1 MNKVLICALMVML
14 LSGCGNGGAETVNR
28 VTEATKISDVIN
40 MFGDYGRLLF
50 SVNPILFWR
59 DK

>member
-1 MNKVLICALMVML
+1 MNRVLICALMVML

-50 SVNPILFWR
+50 PVNPILFWR